1 MNFEYVT
8 LAIVRE
14 LMETQERGFKQ
25 TIELYTNSVREE
37 VKSVKKTVK
46 DLKTSLMFSQ
56 KNIDDLKGK
65 IYETED

>member
-56 KNIDDLKGK
+56 KDIDDLKGK